1 MSSPQVSLKRSRRL
15 HFRGS
20 TDWSNLRPAFKNWL
34 DIKKMGTSDSCDKQQ
49 PVRDTQRLLD
59 LVAQRLSQMKV
70 KQRNGQSAF
79 ALEVA
84 SDERDGPI
92 DSF

>member
-1 MSSPQVSLKRSRRL
+1 
-15 HFRGS
+15 
-20 TDWSNLRPAFKNWL
+20 
-34 DIKKMGTSDSCDKQQ
+34 MGTSDSCDKQQ